1 VKSAEQIAAVEWM
14 DAFGCPAGWE
24 FEDEARISATIV
36 RSIGYVLKDDDQFV
50 MLAPHISTP
59 GDDERRQLAGHI
71 AIPRRS
77 IVAMEIISPS
87 SRVSCPVPASAPTR
101 PTSLP
106 QLSNSSAVAL
116 CLQARRFLQ
125 TIFRS

>member
-1 VKSAEQIAAVEWM
+1 VKSAEQIEMVEWV
-14 DAFGCPAGWE
+14 DSFGCPAGWE
-24 FEDEARISATIV
+24 FEDEAALRHTTIQSV
-36 RSIGYVLKDDDQFV
+36 GYLLKDDAQFV
-50 MLAPHISTP
+50 FLAPHISAVSET
-59 GDDERRQLAGHI
+59 ERRQLAGHI
-71 AIPRRS
+71 AIPKLS
-77 IVAMEIISPS
+77 IVSRKTIS
-87 SRVSCPVPASAPTR
+87 SRAASSCQPLESVPSQ